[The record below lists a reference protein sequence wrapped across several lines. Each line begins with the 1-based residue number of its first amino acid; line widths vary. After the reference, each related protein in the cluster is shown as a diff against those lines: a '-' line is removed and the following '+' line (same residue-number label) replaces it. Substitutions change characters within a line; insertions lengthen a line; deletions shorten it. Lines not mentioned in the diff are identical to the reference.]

1 MLTRVAPEAEILSDL
16 KLVDADGS
24 SVIVAPGTICYT
36 NPAGGTVITRANAV
50 AGNAYNLIGEEV
62 KIAMV
67 HFLKKLDPSTLPV
80 YCGEELPVYI
90 RCGKRS
96 DGGYMVALVNLS
108 HDAMEEIDLR
118 CAFDVKSVEVMD
130 PDGVYRPLEFR
141 KNPGGILI
149 NRPLVCYETIILKL
163 K

>member
-1 MLTRVAPEAEILSDL
+1 M
-16 KLVDADGS
+16 
-24 SVIVAPGTICYT
+24 
-36 NPAGGTVITRANAV
+36 
-50 AGNAYNLIGEEV
+50 AGNAYNIIGEEV

-67 HFLKKLDPSTLPV
+67 HFLKKLDPATLPV
-80 YCGEELPVYI
+80 YCGEELPAYI

-118 CAFDVKSVEVMD
+118 CAFDVKSVEAMD

-149 NRPLVCYETIILKL
+149 DRPLACYETIILKL